1 MDIETLGVNAVKEIM
16 QFNPYIDTRY
26 IKEGDKYP
34 SFDGEI
40 LIYNNKA
47 GKKNGLN
54 RVYTQIKTQ
63 FSSSFENEI
72 SYMIECVDLEN
83 YMNLGGC
90 LYFVV
95 RYNSV
100 TRQKVVY
107 YKLIYPIIAKD
118 LLSKKKVANQKSISV
133 KFKVFPNN
141 DLEQSDLLLNF
152 AIDCI
157 KQTSFAHSCLLDNDF
172 FKTNQK
178 YEISYSTYENKI
190 SDPWKYFLKNE
201 VFAYRLTEDGDK
213 IPFNT
218 ITLSQVNEPVNAIV
232 TVDGAQYYEKYI
244 IVTTKDQLPKFLVN
258 QSFSFIF
265 DSLKREITYI
275 CEIKGS
281 LKARIND
288 LRFLSAAIK
297 NNGFEINGYKLKLD
311 SEIKTISEDI
321 ANQLVEY
328 EQIQEALSVA
338 GVKDDLDFDR
348 LTKNDLTNLM
358 LLKKIFLKKE
368 PITCINKNGNFLI
381 LRIGNIVIPLYVEK
395 DESMEEKYKAVNVFD
410 AGIVIGQTEQ
420 ELRNGNFSVYCTILS
435 LKELEE
441 FSNIDFEK
449 FYHQITNAALT
460 EFHLKQ
466 TNDFLLQVILYYD
479 KYKAEDAYFF
489 AQRIAEW
496 LKKYEDD
503 DNYIFV
509 INYLQLKIRKRALTI
524 DEMSKLIEIY
534 KQTNRNDI
542 KFGCLILLNRQ
553 EEAMNYFNLLNKDE
567 QNALRELPIYK
578 FVER

>member
-54 RVYTQIKTQ
+54 RVNTQIKAQ

-95 RYNSV
+95 QYNND

-107 YKLIYPIIAKD
+107 YKLIYPIIAKE
-118 LLSKKKVANQKSISV
+118 LLNKKKVANQKSISV

-157 KQTSFAHSCLLDNDF
+157 KQTRYAHSCLLNNDF

-190 SDPWKYFLKNE
+190 PDPWKYFLKSE
-201 VFAYRLTEDGDK
+201 VFAYRVTEDGDK

-232 TVDGAQYYEKYI
+232 TVDGTQYYEKYI
-244 IVTTKDQLPKFLVN
+244 IVRTKDQLPKFLVN

-297 NNGFEINGYKLKLD
+297 NNGFEINGYKLKLG

-321 ANQLVEY
+321 ANKLVEY

-368 PITCINKNGNFLI
+368 PIICRNKNENFLR

-395 DESMEEKYKAVNVFD
+395 IESIEEKYKAVNVFD
-410 AGIVIGQTEQ
+410 ARIVIGQTEQ

-503 DNYIFV
+503 NYIFV

-567 QNALRELPIYK
+567 QNALRGLPIYK